1 MNTLS
6 NYKTSQQI
14 IEEAAS
20 EEIPPPEMHE
30 GVLHEKLIFR
40 VTTIIWIIGLIL
52 VIIQFSY
59 YINQRNDASNRGSAE
74 KILKEAAINIR
85 DGLPLYFD
93 IRNLRIRFRFDER
106 FKDAMNFGEVGY
118 GFALFK
124 DGTLLYH
131 PTEEHVWN
139 EKKIFQVAKELND
152 KQLLKIGSQIY
163 SYWIKDDKQ
172 KQSIERE
179 CDKIG
184 AGEMVWLLHDS
195 LCGHANKAIIFLK
208 NHWEKLWEDEEYNA
222 LIEKSQI
229 IEYQNPNT
237 GEISWIMYQH
247 IEDRD
252 LSLVAVIS
260 QQTLDQEHKG
270 LWHRKVWLS
279 VNLILLFLLFGFRW
293 TYFNVKGIK
302 GYWWLVVISSFLFLV
317 GIGFLWNETIRNPLY
332 EEREHVTILDQSHLE
347 KFLSDQKET
356 IDGVGVMEPE
366 IISTG
371 VFINS
376 LEFETSNNIAVTGYV
391 WQKFIKGMDDGLTK
405 GVIFPDSISE
415 QNTLLSEPYKQKL
428 EVDREELEVYR
439 WHFKTILR
447 ETYDYSKYPFDK
459 NNIWV
464 RLWSADFDGKVFPIP
479 DLSSYPFISPYA
491 LPGLEKDLILP
502 GWKVEKSFFDFKF
515 ESYNTDLGIKGK
527 KVNVKSPEL
536 NFNIT
541 VKRKF
546 VGPFVSNV
554 IPLMVVAGLVFG
566 LLMLAQKE
574 YVKKGEIEF
583 DAQNILSS
591 CAALIFVVIL
601 AQIDLRGDFPSGGF
615 FYLEYFYFV
624 MYLMILL
631 VALNATLFT
640 WGVRNFFSH
649 HFRLLYWPVLL
660 GSLWV
665 ITLSTFY

>member
-1 MNTLS
+1 MNTFAPS
-6 NYKTSQQI
+6 NYKASQQI
-14 IEEAAS
+14 S
-20 EEIPPPEMHE
+20 EETPSEETSTPEIHE
-30 GVLHEKLIFR
+30 GVLHEKLIYR
-40 VTTIIWIIGLIL
+40 VTSIIWIIGFVL
-52 VIIQFSY
+52 VVIQFSY
-59 YINQRNDASNRGSAE
+59 YIDQRNDASNRGSAE
-74 KILKEAAINIR
+74 KIIKKAIISIR
-85 DGLPLYFD
+85 DGLPVYFD
-93 IRNLRIRFRFDER
+93 IRNLRIRFKFDKQ

-124 DGTLLYH
+124 DGSLLYH
-131 PTEEHVWN
+131 PSEGYVSN

-152 KQLLKIGSQIY
+152 KQLLKIGTQIY
-163 SYWIKDDKQ
+163 SYWLKDEKHKQ
-172 KQSIERE
+172 NQERE
-179 CDKIG
+179 CDKLG
-184 AGEMVWLLHDS
+184 VRELAWLLHDS
-195 LCGHANKAIIFLK
+195 LCGHVQKAIISWKDLWI
-208 NHWEKLWEDEEYNA
+208 NLWEDEKHNS

-260 QQTLDQEHKG
+260 QKTLNHEHKG

-302 GYWWLVVISSFLFLV
+302 GYWWLVVISSFLLLV
-317 GIGFLWNETIRNPLY
+317 GIGFLWIEAIKNPLY
-332 EEREHVTILDQSHLE
+332 EEGEHVTILDQSHLE
-347 KFLSDQKET
+347 KFLSDQKGI
-356 IDGVGVMEPE
+356 IDGVIEPKR
-366 IISTG
+366 ISTG

-391 WQKFIKGMDDGLTK
+391 WQKFIKGADDGLTK
-405 GVIFPDSISE
+405 GIIFPDSISE
-415 QNTLLSEPYKQKL
+415 KNKLLSEPYKQKL
-428 EVDREELEVYR
+428 EVDREEFEVYR
-439 WHFKTILR
+439 WHFKTVLR

-479 DLSSYPFISPYA
+479 DLKSYPFISPYA

-502 GWKVEKSFFDFKF
+502 GWKIEKSFFDFKF
-515 ESYNTDLGIKGK
+515 ESYNTDLGIRGK
-527 KVNVKSPEL
+527 KVNTNTPEL

-566 LLMLAQKE
+566 LLMLAHKE

-640 WGVRNFFSH
+640 WGVRNFFSR

-660 GSLWV
+660 GALWV